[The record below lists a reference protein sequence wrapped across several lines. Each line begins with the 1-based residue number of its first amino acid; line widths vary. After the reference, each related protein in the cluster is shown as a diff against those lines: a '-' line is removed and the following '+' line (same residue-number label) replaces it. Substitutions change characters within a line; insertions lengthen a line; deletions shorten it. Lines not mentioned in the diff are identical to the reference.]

1 MYKIVWDIESG
12 GIRLQNKKTEDCL
25 SVSPRPVFYEELDL
39 LGLNKLPNGKSW
51 KYPHSKNP
59 LLWACNKQYFY
70 RGKLVFEA
78 KGANI
83 YDKPNILLQSNA
95 ESLKLIPVNV
105 DLMLEHCKDE
115 MFLIESEA
123 IEFIR
128 DTYQMYSSIKLTR
141 KAAIANQMDF
151 EKLAAQVEKNEK
163 KKMAIVRQDC
173 NSFDI
178 MPLDAATASGKKIF
192 KTTSKIDV
200 FLASFSGGKDSQ
212 VVLDLCT
219 RALPPSAFEVIYSD
233 TGYELPPSLILYK
246 EIQEHYKKKF
256 PELKFQIAKNHASV
270 IEYWDK
276 IGTPSDTHRWCCS
289 VMKTAPL
296 YRLLKIKENKQA
308 RVLTFDGIRAE
319 ESTSR
324 STYNRIGKGVK
335 HDTVINA
342 SPILAW
348 NTTEIFL
355 YLFKH
360 DLPVNPAYRQ
370 GMTRVGCLICPFS
383 SEWNDMIS
391 NCKYKKALKPF
402 LSRIEEKV
410 TKSGIPDVDVY
421 IKNGNWKRR
430 AGGRG
435 LNFPSS
441 LQVLQTSPDLV
452 IKLKNPQQDILT
464 WLKAVAP
471 FQVQKISEVDY
482 KGELKYKNSI
492 YTFSIKNE
500 NDISIITL
508 EASFKEPVLQGL
520 FKRAI
525 SKATFC
531 IKCEACEVECP
542 TGALTIL
549 PSPHIEQTKC
559 ISCHKCLTFHEK
571 GCIVAHSVAETESN
585 ANKMKLISY
594 NNFGLREEWL
604 DLFMADPNFFFQD
617 ESNGLNKKEQEPNF
631 AKWITQAGI
640 IKSYSPKERSL
651 TPLGELLV
659 EIYRN
664 DPSFVWEIIWINLTY
679 NSPIA
684 RWFKENIDWNR
695 EFSQADLVEL
705 VKNDYPDNSTKT
717 VGNVVY
723 ALFDTFRKSPI
734 GEWGILKEIQR
745 LTYRKNPCSGISRDS
760 IAYSLYKLAE
770 ETGTRTFR
778 VSDFYSNNTK
788 SGIYN
793 EFGISKQEFEMALR
807 SLNSDKNRLVI
818 AELQMG
824 LDHISLREDITSE
837 LVLKEIF
844 SL

>member
-1 MYKIVWDIESG
+1 MYKIVWDAETG
-12 GIRLQNKKTEDCL
+12 GVKFLNRKTENCL
-25 SVSPRPVFYEELDL
+25 SVSPRPVFFEELDL
-39 LGLNKLPNGKSW
+39 LGLNRLPGGKSW
-51 KYPHSKNP
+51 KYPNCKEP

-70 RGKLVFEA
+70 RGKFVFEA

-83 YDKPNILLQSNA
+83 YEKPKILLQADA
-95 ESLKLIPVNV
+95 ESLVLTPVNV
-105 DLMLEHCKDE
+105 SLMLERCRDE
-115 MFLIESEA
+115 MFLLESEA

-141 KAAIANQMDF
+141 NVARANQMDF
-151 EKLAAQVEKNEK
+151 EKLAAQVEKMEK

-178 MPLDAATASGKKIF
+178 MPLESANAAGKKIF
-192 KTTSKIDV
+192 QTTSKIDV

-219 RALPPSAFEVIYSD
+219 RALPPSTFEVIYSD
-233 TGYELPPSLILYK
+233 TGYELPPSLALYEEVQK
-246 EIQEHYKKKF
+246 YYNKRF
-256 PELKFQIAKNHASV
+256 PELKFRTAKNHASV
-270 IEYWDK
+270 LEYWDK

-296 YRLLKIKENKQA
+296 YRLLKTKENKQA

-324 STYNRIGKGVK
+324 SMYNRIGKGVK

-342 SPILAW
+342 SPILLW

-355 YLFKH
+355 YILKYK
-360 DLPVNPAYRQ
+360 LPVNCAYRQ

-391 NCKYKKALKPF
+391 NNKYKAVLKPF

-410 TKSGIPDVDVY
+410 KSSGIKDSDIY

-435 LNFPSS
+435 MDFPSS
-441 LQVLQTSPDLV
+441 FQVMQTSPDLV
-452 IKLKNPQQDILT
+452 IKVQNPQQNIFT
-464 WLKAVAP
+464 FLKAVSP
-471 FQVQKISEVDY
+471 FQIQKISEFEH
-482 KGELKYKNSI
+482 KGEIKYQNSI
-492 YTFSIKNE
+492 YTFSTKSE
-500 NDISIITL
+500 NNVTIVKL
-508 EASFKEPVLQGL
+508 ESSFKEPILQGL

-542 TGALTIL
+542 TGALAIL
-549 PSPHIEQTKC
+549 PSPCIEQSKC

-571 GCIVAHSVAETESN
+571 GCIVAHSVAETETN
-585 ANKMKLISY
+585 TKKMKLISY

-604 DLFMADPNFFFQD
+604 DLYMANPEFFFQD
-617 ESNGLNKKEQEPNF
+617 EANGLNKKEQEPSF
-631 AKWITQAGI
+631 AKWLTQAGI
-640 IKSYSPKERSL
+640 INSYAPKDRELTSL
-651 TPLGELLV
+651 GKLLV
-659 EIYRN
+659 EIYQN
-664 DPSFVWEIIWINLTY
+664 DPSLVWEIIWVNLTY

-684 RWFKENIDWNR
+684 IWFKESINWSR
-695 EFSQADLVEL
+695 EFSKPDLVEL
-705 VKNDYPDNSTKT
+705 LKNDYPDNSTKT
-717 VGNVVY
+717 IENVVS
-723 ALFDTFRKSPI
+723 AFFDTLRKCPI
-734 GEWGILKEIQR
+734 GGWGILTEFQR
-745 LTYRKNPCSGISRDS
+745 LKYRKNACARISREA
-760 IAYSLYKLAE
+760 IAYSLYKYAE
-770 ETGTRTFR
+770 ETGSYNFR
-778 VSDFYSNNTK
+778 VSDFYSDNIK
-788 SGIYN
+788 SGIYR
-793 EFGISKQEFEMALR
+793 EFGISKQEFEMGLR

-824 LDHISLREDITSE
+824 LDHISLRDDISSE
-837 LVLKEIF
+837 LALKTLF
-844 SL
+844 SF

>member
-1 MYKIVWDIESG
+1 MYKIVWDAETG
-12 GIRLQNKKTEDCL
+12 GVKFLKRKTENCL
-25 SVSPRPVFYEELDL
+25 SVSPRPVFFEELDL
-39 LGLNKLPNGKSW
+39 LGLNRLPGGKSW
-51 KYPHSKNP
+51 KYPNCKEP

-70 RGKLVFEA
+70 RGKFVFEA

-83 YDKPNILLQSNA
+83 YEKPKILLQADA
-95 ESLKLIPVNV
+95 ESLVLTPVNV
-105 DLMLEHCKDE
+105 SLMLERCRDE
-115 MFLIESEA
+115 MFLLESEA

-141 KAAIANQMDF
+141 NVARANQMDF
-151 EKLAAQVEKNEK
+151 EKLAAQVEKMEK

-178 MPLDAATASGKKIF
+178 MPLESANAAGKKIF
-192 KTTSKIDV
+192 QTTSKIDV

-219 RALPPSAFEVIYSD
+219 RALPPSTFEVIYSD
-233 TGYELPPSLILYK
+233 TGYELPPSLALYEEVQK
-246 EIQEHYKKKF
+246 YYNKRF
-256 PELKFQIAKNHASV
+256 PELKFRTAKNHASV
-270 IEYWDK
+270 LEYWDK

-296 YRLLKIKENKQA
+296 YRLLKTKENKQA

-324 STYNRIGKGVK
+324 SMYNRIGKGVK

-342 SPILAW
+342 SPILLW

-355 YLFKH
+355 YILKYK
-360 DLPVNPAYRQ
+360 LPVNCAYRQ

-391 NCKYKKALKPF
+391 NNKYKAVLKPF

-410 TKSGIPDVDVY
+410 KSSGIKDSDIY

-435 LNFPSS
+435 MDFPSS
-441 LQVLQTSPDLV
+441 FQVMQTSPDLV
-452 IKLKNPQQDILT
+452 IKVQNPQQNIFT
-464 WLKAVAP
+464 FLKAVSP
-471 FQVQKISEVDY
+471 FQIQKISEFEH
-482 KGELKYKNSI
+482 KGEIKYQNSI
-492 YTFSIKNE
+492 YTFSTKSE
-500 NDISIITL
+500 NNVTIVKL
-508 EASFKEPVLQGL
+508 ESSFKEPILQGL

-542 TGALTIL
+542 TGALAIL
-549 PSPHIEQTKC
+549 PSPCIEQSKC

-571 GCIVAHSVAETESN
+571 GCIVAHSVAETETN
-585 ANKMKLISY
+585 TKKMKLISY

-604 DLFMADPNFFFQD
+604 DLYMANPEFFFQD
-617 ESNGLNKKEQEPNF
+617 EANGLNKKEQEPSF
-631 AKWITQAGI
+631 AKWLTQAGI
-640 IKSYSPKERSL
+640 INSYAPKDRELTSL
-651 TPLGELLV
+651 GKLLV
-659 EIYRN
+659 EIYQN
-664 DPSFVWEIIWINLTY
+664 DPSLVWEIIWVNLTY

-684 RWFKENIDWNR
+684 IWFKESINWSR
-695 EFSQADLVEL
+695 EFSKPDLVEL
-705 VKNDYPDNSTKT
+705 LKNDYPDNSTKT
-717 VGNVVY
+717 IENVVS
-723 ALFDTFRKSPI
+723 AFFDTLRKCPI
-734 GEWGILKEIQR
+734 GGWGILTEFQR
-745 LTYRKNPCSGISRDS
+745 LKYRKNACARISREA
-760 IAYSLYKLAE
+760 IAYSLYKYAE
-770 ETGTRTFR
+770 ETGSYNFR
-778 VSDFYSNNTK
+778 VSDFYSDNIK
-788 SGIYN
+788 SGIYR
-793 EFGISKQEFEMALR
+793 EFGISKQEFEMGLR

-824 LDHISLREDITSE
+824 LDHISLRDDISSE
-837 LVLKEIF
+837 LALKTLF
-844 SL
+844 SF